1 MHLSPKRKR
10 KSKDKLFKLE
20 KGKSKEENAK
30 EKTDEE
36 ETDEEE
42 TDEEETDEEET
53 DEEETDEEESDKRE
67 KVIHFESQLECY
79 LSSEIVEKK
88 NRNEIIS
95 KIIEKYRVNMN

>member
-10 KSKDKLFKLE
+10 KSKDKMDKLE
-20 KGKSKEENAK
+20 SGKSQEEIAK
-30 EKTDEE
+30 EKTNEE

-42 TDEEETDEEET
+42 TD
-53 DEEETDEEESDKRE
+53 KRE
-67 KVIHFESQLECY
+67 KIIHFESQLDCY
-79 LSSEIVEKK
+79 LSSKIEEKK